1 MSRPA
6 ALKKTFCL
14 LALAASLLASPC
26 GLRADVFSIWPF
38 GGGSAGKGGISD
50 DLTAESA
57 EDTLA
62 TLLDATQFWSE
73 KVAVNGR
80 NMTMKISMSD
90 QPLSLV
96 RASVLKLFPSAQV
109 AGNESSLL
117 MKRPLDDGSSQRIF
131 LLHLRGLNPLLQF
144 TTVLPKDMPRECPK
158 ELWPADFPVAAGAAN
173 FTLMSF
179 PNRGSH
185 FGTYE
190 IAGSEIAPVMDDLTA
205 KIRSAGWGP
214 ASMEHA
220 DLFEGAGD
228 VFMKKD
234 PDALLLLGIVR
245 DSAGSVQ
252 VSFYTRKLK

>member
-1 MSRPA
+1 MKRPA
-6 ALKKTFCL
+6 APKKTFCL
-14 LALAASLLASPC
+14 LTLAAALLSAPC

-38 GGGSAGKGGISD
+38 GGGSAGKGGVSD
-50 DLTAESA
+50 DLSAESA

-73 KVAVNGR
+73 KVTVNGR

-90 QPLSLV
+90 QSLSLV

-131 LLHLRGLNPLLQF
+131 LLQLRGLNPLLQF

-158 ELWPADFPVAAGAAN
+158 ELWPADFPVAPGAAN
-173 FTLMSF
+173 LSLMNF
-179 PNRGSH
+179 PNRGSY

-190 IAGSEIAPVMDDLTA
+190 IANSEVAPVMDDLAA
-205 KIRSAGWGP
+205 KIKSAGWGP
-214 ASMEHA
+214 ATMEHA

-234 PDALLLLGIVR
+234 PDALLLLGLVR
-245 DSAGSVQ
+245 DAAGAVQ

>member
-1 MSRPA
+1 MSKLPA
-6 ALKKTFCL
+6 PKKTFRL
-14 LALAASLLASPC
+14 FALAALLLSVPC

-38 GGGSAGKGGISD
+38 GGGSAGKNGVSD
-50 DLTAESA
+50 MSAESA

-73 KVAVNGR
+73 KVTVNGR

-90 QPLSLV
+90 QSLSLV
-96 RASVLKLFPSAQV
+96 RASVLKLFPNAQV

-131 LLHLRGLNPLLQF
+131 LLQLRGMNPLLQF
-144 TTVLPKDMPRECPK
+144 TTVLPKDMPRECPL
-158 ELWPADFPVAAGAAN
+158 ELWPVEFPVVSGADG
-173 FTLMSF
+173 FTLMKF
-179 PNRGSH
+179 PNRGSL

-190 IAGSEIAPVMDDLTA
+190 VADSEIAPVMDDLVA
-205 KIRSAGWGP
+205 KIGSAGWAP
-214 ASMEHA
+214 ATIEHA

-245 DSAGSVQ
+245 DAAGSVQ

>member
-1 MSRPA
+1 MIRPA
-6 ALKKTFCL
+6 DIRRTLCRTLIFAVAIF
-14 LALAASLLASPC
+14 AATE
-26 GLRADVFSIWPF
+26 LRADIFSIWPF
-38 GGGSAGKGGISD
+38 GGGSAGKSD
-50 DLTAESA
+50 ASDLSAESA

-62 TLLDATQFWSE
+62 TLLSATQFWSE
-73 KVAVNGR
+73 KVLVNGQSL
-80 NMTMKISMSD
+80 TMKISMSD
-90 QPLSLV
+90 QSLSLV

-158 ELWPADFPVAAGAAN
+158 ELWPADFPVAVGATN

-190 IAGSEIAPVMDDLTA
+190 IANSEVAPVMDDLA
-205 KIRSAGWGP
+205 ARIRNAGWAP

-234 PDALLLLGIVR
+234 PDALLLLGLVR
-245 DSAGSVQ
+245 DSAGAVQ

>member
-1 MSRPA
+1 MKHVTASKR
-6 ALKKTFCL
+6 TFRL
-14 LALAASLLASPC
+14 FALAATLLAAPC
-26 GLRADVFSIWPF
+26 VLRADVFSIWPF
-38 GGGSAGKGGISD
+38 GGGSAGKSGVAD
-50 DLTAESA
+50 DLSAEAA

-73 KVAVNGR
+73 KVTVNGR

-144 TTVLPKDMPRECPK
+144 TTVLPKDMPKECPQ
-158 ELWPADFPVAAGAAN
+158 ELWPAEFPVAAGASD

-185 FGTYE
+185 FGTYA
-190 IAGSEIAPVMDDLTA
+190 IANSEVAPVMDDLAA
-205 KIRSAGWGP
+205 KIRSAGWAP

-220 DLFEGAGD
+220 DLFEGAGE

-234 PDALLLLGIVR
+234 PDALLLFGIVR
-245 DSAGSVQ
+245 DAAGSAQ

>member
-1 MSRPA
+1 MKHLTAS
-6 ALKKTFCL
+6 KKTVRLF
-14 LALAASLLASPC
+14 ALAALLAMPC

-38 GGGSAGKGGISD
+38 GGGSAGKNGVSD
-50 DLTAESA
+50 ELSAEAA

-73 KVAVNGR
+73 KVTINGR

-90 QPLSLV
+90 QSLPVV
-96 RASVLKLFPSAQV
+96 RASVLKLFPNAQV

-131 LLHLRGLNPLLQF
+131 LLQLRGLNPLLQF
-144 TTVLPKDMPRECPK
+144 TTVLPKDMPRECPM
-158 ELWPADFPVAAGAAN
+158 ELWPTDFPFTSGARN
-173 FTLMSF
+173 LTLMNF
-179 PNRGSH
+179 PNRGSY

-190 IAGSEIAPVMDDLTA
+190 VANSEIASVMDDLAA
-205 KIRSAGWGP
+205 KIRSKGWAP
-214 ASMEHA
+214 ATMEHA

-245 DSAGSVQ
+245 DAAGSVQ

>member
-1 MSRPA
+1 MNRSA
-6 ALKKTFCL
+6 SMKKTFSLFALTAAL
-14 LALAASLLASPC
+14 LAAPF

-38 GGGSAGKGGISD
+38 GGGAAAKNDASD
-50 DLTAESA
+50 LSSEAA

-73 KVAVNGR
+73 KVTINGR

-96 RASVLKLFPSAQV
+96 RASVLKLFPTAQA

-117 MKRPLDDGSSQRIF
+117 MRRPLDGGGSQRIF
-131 LLHLRGLNPLLQF
+131 LLQLRGMNPLLQF
-144 TTVLPKDMPRECPK
+144 TTVLPKDMPRECPL
-158 ELWPADFPVAAGAAN
+158 ELWPTEFPFTSGAKN
-173 FTLMSF
+173 LTLMSF

-190 IAGSEIAPVMDDLTA
+190 VANSDIAPVMDDLVA
-205 KIRSAGWGP
+205 KIRSKGWAP
-214 ASMEHA
+214 ATLEHA

-234 PDALLLLGIVR
+234 PDALMVLGIVR
-245 DSAGSVQ
+245 DAAGSVQ

>member
-1 MSRPA
+1 MRHPTA
-6 ALKKTFCL
+6 PKQTFRL
-14 LALAASLLASPC
+14 FALAAALIAAPC
-26 GLRADVFSIWPF
+26 GLRADIFSIWPF
-38 GGGSAGKGGISD
+38 GGGSAGKNGVSD
-50 DLTAESA
+50 MSAESA

-73 KVAVNGR
+73 KVTVNGR

-90 QPLSLV
+90 QSLPLV
-96 RASVLKLFPSAQV
+96 RASVLKLFPNAQV

-131 LLHLRGLNPLLQF
+131 LLQLRGLNPLLQF
-144 TTVLPKDMPRECPK
+144 TTVLPKDMPRECPM
-158 ELWPADFPVAAGAAN
+158 ELWPVEFPVAAGAKD
-173 FTLMSF
+173 FTLMNF

-185 FGTYE
+185 FGTYTVTE
-190 IAGSEIAPVMDDLTA
+190 SEIAPVMDDLTA
-205 KIRSAGWGP
+205 KIKSKGWAP
-214 ASMEHA
+214 ATMEHA

-245 DSAGSVQ
+245 DAAGAVQ

>member
-1 MSRPA
+1 MKHFHAP
-6 ALKKTFCL
+6 KKTFRL
-14 LALAASLLASPC
+14 FALAALLAMPC

-38 GGGSAGKGGISD
+38 GGGSAGKSGVSD
-50 DLTAESA
+50 ELSAEAA

-73 KVAVNGR
+73 KVTINGR

-90 QPLSLV
+90 QSLPVV
-96 RASVLKLFPSAQV
+96 RASVLKLFPNAQV

-131 LLHLRGLNPLLQF
+131 LLQLRGLNPLLQF
-144 TTVLPKDMPRECPK
+144 TTVLPKDMPRECPL
-158 ELWPADFPVAAGAAN
+158 ELWPTDFPFTSGAKN
-173 FTLMSF
+173 LTLMNF
-179 PNRGSH
+179 PNRGSY

-190 IAGSEIAPVMDDLTA
+190 IANSEIAPVMDDLAA
-205 KIRSAGWGP
+205 KIKSKGWVP
-214 ASMEHA
+214 ATMEHA

-245 DSAGSVQ
+245 DAAGSVQ

>member
-1 MSRPA
+1 MNRSA
-6 ALKKTFCL
+6 SMKKTFSLFALTAAL
-14 LALAASLLASPC
+14 LAAPS

-38 GGGSAGKGGISD
+38 GGGAAAKNDASD
-50 DLTAESA
+50 LSSEAA

-73 KVAVNGR
+73 KVTVNGR

-96 RASVLKLFPSAQV
+96 RASVLKLFPTAQA

-117 MKRPLDDGSSQRIF
+117 MRRPLDGGGSQRIF
-131 LLHLRGLNPLLQF
+131 LLQLRGMNPLLQF
-144 TTVLPKDMPRECPK
+144 TTVLPEDMPRECPRS
-158 ELWPADFPVAAGAAN
+158 LWPAEFPVAAGAAS
-173 FTLMSF
+173 FQLMTF

-190 IAGSEIAPVMDDLTA
+190 IAGSEIAPVMDELTA
-205 KIRSAGWGP
+205 KIRNAGWAP
-214 ASMEHA
+214 ATMEHA
-220 DLFEGAGD
+220 DLFAGTGE

-234 PDALLLLGIVR
+234 PDELLLLGIVR
-245 DSAGSVQ
+245 DAAGSAQ

>member
-1 MSRPA
+1 MIRLVLRRKPLRLLAFA
-6 ALKKTFCL
+6 ALL
-14 LALAASLLASPC
+14 LLVPC

-38 GGGSAGKGGISD
+38 GGGAAAKNDAS
-50 DLTAESA
+50 DLTAEAA

-73 KVAVNGR
+73 KVTINGQ

-96 RASVLKLFPSAQV
+96 RASVLKLFPTAQA

-117 MKRPLDDGSSQRIF
+117 MRRPLDDGGSQRIF
-131 LLHLRGLNPLLQF
+131 LLQLRGMNPLLQF
-144 TTVLPKDMPRECPK
+144 TTVLPKDMPRECPRP
-158 ELWPADFPVAAGAAN
+158 LWPAEFPVAPGAAS
-173 FTLMSF
+173 FQLMSF

-185 FGTYE
+185 FGTYV
-190 IAGSEIAPVMDDLTA
+190 IAGSEIAPVMDELTA
-205 KIRSAGWGP
+205 KIRSAGWAP
-214 ASMEHA
+214 ATMEHA
-220 DLFEGAGD
+220 DLFAGTGE

-234 PDALLLLGIVR
+234 PDELLLLGIVR
-245 DSAGSVQ
+245 DAAGDAQ